1 MKKNKKKKLCSSHD
15 TLKKQTKPIMK
26 TIVIF
31 LFIIILI
38 PFSYAEDDVLCL
50 KGLKASLKDPSNQLS
65 SWSFPNSS
73 SSSSICKLT
82 GVFCWNA
89 KENRIISLQLQ
100 SMQLSGQI
108 PESLKLCRSLQ
119 SLDLSDNDFSGLIPS
134 QICSWLP
141 YLVTLNLSGNK
152 LGGSIPSQIVDC
164 KFLNTLA
171 LNKNKLTGSIPSQLT
186 RLNWLRRLS
195 LADNDLSGSIPS
207 ELSHFGEDGFSGN
220 AGLCG
225 NPLSSCGAF
234 TGKNLTIIAIAGV
247 IGAFGSLCVGF
258 GMFWWFF
265 IRDGRNKNG
274 YGAGKSKD
282 DSDWIGLLR
291 SHKLVQVTLF
301 QKPIVK
307 IKLVD
312 LIVATN
318 SFDPRNIVGTS
329 RTGVSY
335 KADLPDGSA
344 LEVKR
349 LSNGCE
355 VSEKQFRAEMSK
367 LDQIRH
373 PNLVPVLGFCFV
385 EDERLLVYKHMANGT
400 LYSQLQD
407 CPIDWPTRVRIA
419 VGAARGLA
427 WLHHGS
433 QPPCMH
439 QYISSNVILLD
450 EDFDARVMDY
460 GLGKLVSSRDSK
472 DNSFSNDELG
482 EFSYVPPEYAS
493 TMVVSLNGD
502 VYGFGIVLLEIV
514 TGQKPFSINNG
525 QEGFKESLVDWV
537 GKHLSNGRSKDAI
550 DRSIYGKGYD
560 NEIMQVLLI
569 ACSCVVS
576 RPKERPLMIQV
587 YESLKNLGDQY
598 VFFLEYSDEFPLIFN
613 KQEQ

>member
-1 MKKNKKKKLCSSHD
+1 
-15 TLKKQTKPIMK
+15 MK
-26 TIVIF
+26 TIFIF
-31 LFIIILI
+31 LFVIILI
-38 PFSYAEDDVLCL
+38 PSSYAEDEVLCL

-65 SWSFPNSS
+65 TWSFPNSSS

-82 GVFCWNA
+82 GVSCWNA

-119 SLDLSDNDFSGLIPS
+119 SLDLSDNGFSGLIPS

-141 YLVTLNLSGNK
+141 YLVTLNLSRNK
-152 LGGSIPSQIVDC
+152 LGGSIPSQVVDC

-186 RLNWLRRLS
+186 RLNRLRRLS

-207 ELSHFGEDGFSGN
+207 ELSHFGEDGFRGN

-225 NPLSSCGAF
+225 NPLSSCGALN
-234 TGKNLTIIAIAGV
+234 GKNLTIIAIAGV

-265 IRDGRNKNG
+265 IRDGRNKNS

-318 SFDPRNIVGTS
+318 SFDPGNIVGTS

-349 LSNGCE
+349 LSNGWE
-355 VSEKQFRAEMSK
+355 VSEKQFRAEMSR

-373 PNLVPVLGFCFV
+373 PNLVPLLGFCVV

-407 CPIDWPTRVRIA
+407 CPMDWPTRVRIA

-427 WLHHGS
+427 WLHHAS

-472 DNSFSNDELG
+472 DSSLSDGELG
-482 EFSYVPPEYAS
+482 EFGYVPPEYSS
-493 TMVVSLNGD
+493 TMVASLSGD

-514 TGQKPFSINNG
+514 TGQKPVSINNG

-560 NEIMQVLLI
+560 DEIMQVLRI

-598 VFFLEYSDEFPLIFN
+598 GFFPEYSDEFPLIFN
-613 KQEQ
+613 KQEH

>member
-1 MKKNKKKKLCSSHD
+1 MKKLS
-15 TLKKQTKPIMK
+15 I
-26 TIVIF
+26 IF
-31 LFIIILI
+31 FIILI
-38 PFSYAEDDVLCL
+38 CSSYAEDDALCL
-50 KGLKASLKDPSNQLS
+50 KGLKNSLTDPSNQLI
-65 SWSFPNSS
+65 SWSFPN

-82 GVFCWNA
+82 GVSCWNA
-89 KENRIISLQLQ
+89 KENRIFSLQLQ

-141 YLVTLNLSGNK
+141 YLVTLDLSGNK
-152 LGGSIPSQIVDC
+152 LAGSIPSQIVDC

-171 LNKNKLTGSIPSQLT
+171 LNENKLTGSIPSQLS
-186 RLNWLRRLS
+186 RLNRLQHLS

-207 ELSHFGEDGFSGN
+207 DLSHFGEDGFRGN
-220 AGLCG
+220 RGLCG
-225 NPLSSCGAF
+225 KPLSNCGSLNR
-234 TGKNLTIIAIAGV
+234 KNLTIIVIAGL

-265 IRDGRNKNG
+265 VRDRRKKNG
-274 YGAGKSKD
+274 YGDGKCKD
-282 DSDWIGLLR
+282 DSDWISLLR

-318 SFDPRNIVGTS
+318 DFDVENIVVS
-329 RTGVSY
+329 LRTGVSY

-349 LSNGCE
+349 LSCGCE
-355 VSEKQFRAEMSK
+355 VSEKQFKYEMNV
-367 LDQIRH
+367 LGGIRH
-373 PNLVPVLGFCFV
+373 PNLVPLLGFCVV
-385 EDERLLVYKHMANGT
+385 EDERLLLYKHMSNGT
-400 LYSQLQD
+400 LYSQLQK
-407 CPIDWPTRVRIA
+407 CSMDWPTRVRIA

-427 WLHHGS
+427 WLYHGC
-433 QPPCMH
+433 QPLYLH

-450 EDFDARVMDY
+450 EDFDARVIDY
-460 GLGKLVSSRDSK
+460 GLGKLMSSQDSK
-472 DNSFSNDELG
+472 ESSFSNGELG
-482 EFSYVPPEYAS
+482 YIAPEYSS
-493 TMVVSLNGD
+493 TMVASLSGD

-514 TGQKPFSINNG
+514 TGQKPILVNNC
-525 QEGFKESLVDWV
+525 EEVFKESLVDWV
-537 GKHLSNGRSKDAI
+537 SKHFSNDKSKDVI
-550 DRSIYGKGYD
+550 DRNICGKGYD
-560 NEIMQVLLI
+560 DEIMQVLRI

-587 YESLKNLGDQY
+587 YESLKSLGDQY
-598 VFFLEYSDEFPLIFN
+598 GFFCEYSDEFPLILN
-613 KQEQ
+613 KQEYLS

>member
-1 MKKNKKKKLCSSHD
+1 
-15 TLKKQTKPIMK
+15 MK
-26 TIVIF
+26 TILIF
-31 LFIIILI
+31 FFIILI
-38 PFSYAEDDVLCL
+38 SSSYAEDDVLCL
-50 KGLKASLKDPSNQLS
+50 KGLKASLTDPSNQLS

-73 SSSSICKLT
+73 SSICKLA
-82 GVFCWNA
+82 GVSCWNA

-141 YLVTLNLSGNK
+141 YLVNLDLSGNK

-171 LNKNKLTGSIPSQLT
+171 LNENKLTGSIPSQLT
-186 RLNWLRRLS
+186 RLNRLRRLS

-207 ELSHFGEDGFSGN
+207 ELSHFGEDGFRGN
-220 AGLCG
+220 GGLCG
-225 NPLSSCGAF
+225 QPLSNCGSLN
-234 TGKNLTIIAIAGV
+234 GKNLTIIVIAGV
-247 IGAFGSLCVGF
+247 IGAFGSMCVGF

-265 IRDGRNKNG
+265 IRDRRNKNG
-274 YGAGKSKD
+274 YGYGYGYGAGKCKD

-301 QKPIVK
+301 QKPLVK

-318 SFDPRNIVGTS
+318 SFDPGNIVVSS

-335 KADLPDGSA
+335 KADLADGSV
-344 LEVKR
+344 LVVKR
-349 LSNGCE
+349 LSSGCE
-355 VSEKQFRAEMSK
+355 LSEKQFKTEMNK
-367 LDQIRH
+367 LGQVKH
-373 PNLVPVLGFCFV
+373 PNLVPLLGFCVV

-407 CPIDWPTRVRIA
+407 CSMDWPTRVRVA

-427 WLHHGS
+427 WLHHGY
-433 QPPCMH
+433 QPPYMH

-460 GLGKLVSSRDSK
+460 GLGKLVSSRDSN
-472 DNSFSNDELG
+472 DSSFSNGELG
-482 EFSYVPPEYAS
+482 EFGYVAPEYSS

-502 VYGFGIVLLEIV
+502 VYGFGVVLLEIV
-514 TGQKPFSINNG
+514 TGQKPVLVNNG

-560 NEIMQVLLI
+560 DEIMQVLRI

-598 VFFLEYSDEFPLIFN
+598 GFFSEYSDEFPLIFN
-613 KQEQ
+613 KQEH